1 MNKQIIIAIAIVFAV
16 ILGIQA
22 YVIFQMNERIK
33 EIGEIDNRSNDFQFK
48 IQNHTPSLP
57 DPKSL
62 KPIPE
67 DEFFKGLPWNAYQ
80 EMQHMQNEMEQLF
93 SETYSHFHMNT
104 PTGTFTKVPEVNLQE
119 TPDLYVIT
127 MNAPG
132 ADVSSVN
139 VKLEDRI
146 LHISIK
152 TQREE
157 ENKSDNKHGEYRFRE
172 RFVGELHRA
181 ITLPGRADAS
191 KIETAYFNGILTI
204 KVHKK

>member
-1 MNKQIIIAIAIVFAV
+1 MNKQIIITIAIVFTV

-33 EIGEIDNRSNDFQFK
+33 GLVELDNRSNDFQFK
-48 IQNHTPSLP
+48 IQNQTPKIP
-57 DPKSL
+57 DPKPL
-62 KPIPE
+62 KPIPD
-67 DEFFKGLPWNAYQ
+67 DEFFKDLPWNPYE
-80 EMQHMQNEMEQLF
+80 EMQHMHNEMEQLF

-104 PTGTFTKVPEVNLQE
+104 PAGTFTKVPEVNLQE

-139 VKLEDRI
+139 VKLDDRL
-146 LHISIK
+146 LHVSIK
-152 TQREE
+152 TEHE
-157 ENKSDNKHGEYRFRE
+157 AENKKDEKQGEYRFRE

-181 ITLPGRADAS
+181 ITLPGPADAS
-191 KIETAYFNGILTI
+191 KIKTSYFNGILTI
-204 KVHKK
+204 EVHKK